1 MCTILLVDDDEA
13 CAFATAAHLT
23 DCGHQVISVHSSM
36 MALDILEAEV
46 KIDLVLTDIVL
57 ARGKPNGISLARM
70 AHVKRPD
77 IKTVL
82 MTGCRDI
89 AGDESMMPGRLFYKP
104 LDFDKLAQA
113 IEAIISAKV

>member
-1 MCTILLVDDDEA
+1 MCTILLVDDDET
-13 CAFATAAHLT
+13 CAFATAEHLT
-23 DCGHQVISVHSSM
+23 DRGHEVITVHSSM
-36 MALDILEAEV
+36 KALDVLETTAV
-46 KIDLVLTDIVL
+46 IDLLLADLVL
-57 ARGKPNGISLARM
+57 GNGEPNGISLARM

-77 IKTVL
+77 IKTAL